1 MHGSSRRASTR
12 NTKLRMDEARG
23 GIKVMAGPKNHKN
36 DSSAGLRRLR
46 RNQSD
51 SVAFER
57 KKRSNC
63 AASDKE
69 ENGLIGTSPV
79 KLRKTQSDLSRS
91 PKTSVGN
98 SLDTGGE
105 EKVLPI
111 GDDTEDAVVM
121 AEEEMEEVEVETQT
135 EEEGMKSFV
144 DKEMDQPDEKPKTV
158 QEEEEAE
165 EEAEEEI
172 PALVQE
178 EEKKHNLVSMSPM
191 YIAEKKQNLVM
202 DYRAMKPD
210 PTVIPHLDAGEELF
224 QSTCIKHNRIQSIEN
239 LVMWRDVSR
248 SAFVFGIGTF
258 FLFSSSYAKDINFSL
273 ISASSYVGLVYL
285 GFVFL
290 CKSFMRRGETM
301 QHDDGDERCV
311 VGEEDAIWL
320 LKMLLPY
327 LNELLLKFRGL
338 FSGDPE
344 TTLKLAALLFVMA
357 RCGSTI
363 TVWSLAKLTF
373 FGVFTIPKVCSS
385 YSTQLAKLGWLAV
398 HDVGKFWLDRLRD
411 GWESCT
417 HKKAAAAATFALI
430 WNISSAVA
438 RIWAFFMLV
447 VAVKL
452 YQQCAAEHSWNGRE
466 EEEEEEEGQEDSMA
480 GQSQELGL
488 HRHRGGPTRNE
499 VDAKV
504 DLGEEAGKRSK

>member
-1 MHGSSRRASTR
+1 MQGSSRRVSTR

-23 GIKVMAGPKNHKN
+23 GIIKVMASAESHKN

-63 AASDKE
+63 APSDKE
-69 ENGLIGTSPV
+69 ETGSIGTSPV
-79 KLRKTQSDLSRS
+79 KLRKTQSDLSNS

-98 SLDTGGE
+98 SLNIGGE
-105 EKVLPI
+105 EEAPTI
-111 GDDTEDAVVM
+111 GDGTEVAVVM
-121 AEEEMEEVEVETQT
+121 EEEEEEEEEETET
-135 EEEGMKSFV
+135 EEGMKSFV

-158 QEEEEAE
+158 QAEEEE
-165 EEAEEEI
+165 EEEI
-172 PALVQE
+172 PALSQE
-178 EEKKHNLVSMSPM
+178 EEKNQNLVSMSPVD
-191 YIAEKKQNLVM
+191 IVEKKQNLVM

-210 PTVIPHLDAGEELF
+210 PAATPHFDAEEEEMF
-224 QSTCIKHNRIQSIEN
+224 QSTCIKNNRIQSIEN

-258 FLFSSSYAKDINFSL
+258 FLVSSSYAKDINFSL

-285 GFVFL
+285 GFAFL
-290 CKSFMRRGETM
+290 CKSFVHRGETM
-301 QHDDGDERCV
+301 QYYDGDERRAV

-327 LNELLLKFRGL
+327 INELLLKFRGL
-338 FSGDPE
+338 FSGDPA

-363 TVWSLAKLTF
+363 TVWSLAKLMF

-385 YSTQLAKLGWLAV
+385 YSTQLAKL
-398 HDVGKFWLDRLRD
+398 GKFWLDRLRD

-417 HKKAAAAATFALI
+417 HKKAAAAAIFALI

-452 YQQCAAEHSWNGRE
+452 YQQCTAEYSWNGRE
-466 EEEEEEEGQEDSMA
+466 EEEEEVVAEAEEEEEQEDSMA
-480 GQSQELGL
+480 GQCQELGL
-488 HRHRGGPTRNE
+488 HGQRGGPTRNE
-499 VDAKV
+499 VERVDVKV
-504 DLGEEAGKRSK
+504 DLGKEAGKRSK

>member
-1 MHGSSRRASTR
+1 MQGSSRRVSTR
-12 NTKLRMDEARG
+12 NTKSRMDEARS
-23 GIKVMAGPKNHKN
+23 GIKVMADAKIHKH
-36 DSSAGLRRLR
+36 DSSAGLRRLT

-63 AASDKE
+63 PPSDKE
-69 ENGLIGTSPV
+69 ENGLIGRSPV
-79 KLRKTQSDLSRS
+79 KLRKTQSDLSNS
-91 PKTSVGN
+91 PKTPVGN
-98 SLDTGGE
+98 SLNIGGE
-105 EKVLPI
+105 EEAPTI
-111 GDDTEDAVVM
+111 GDDTEVAVVM
-121 AEEEMEEVEVETQT
+121 EEEEEEEVETET
-135 EEEGMKSFV
+135 EEGKKSFV
-144 DKEMDQPDEKPKTV
+144 DKEMDQPDDKPKTV
-158 QEEEEAE
+158 QEEEEE
-165 EEAEEEI
+165 EEVEEEI
-172 PALVQE
+172 PALSQE
-178 EEKKHNLVSMSPM
+178 EEKKQNLVSMSPM
-191 YIAEKKQNLVM
+191 DIVEKKQNLVM

-210 PTVIPHLDAGEELF
+210 PAVIPQFDAEEEMF

-258 FLFSSSYAKDINFSL
+258 FLVSSSYAKDINFSL

-290 CKSFMRRGETM
+290 CTSFMHRGETM
-301 QHDDGDERCV
+301 RYGDGDERCV
-311 VGEEDAIWL
+311 VGEDDAIWL

-327 LNELLLKFRGL
+327 INELLLKFRGL
-338 FSGDPE
+338 FSGDPA

-363 TVWSLAKLTF
+363 TVWSLAKLIF

-385 YSTQLAKLGWLAV
+385 YSTQLAKLG
-398 HDVGKFWLDRLRD
+398 KFWLDRLRD

-417 HKKAAAAATFALI
+417 HKRAAAAAIFALI

-452 YQQCAAEHSWNGRE
+452 YQQCTAEHSWNNRE
-466 EEEEEEEGQEDSMA
+466 EEEVVEEEEGQEDSMA
-480 GQSQELGL
+480 GQNQELGL
-488 HRHRGGPTRNE
+488 HRQRGGPTRNE
-499 VDAKV
+499 VERVAVKV

>member
-1 MHGSSRRASTR
+1 MQGSSRRVSTR
-12 NTKLRMDEARG
+12 NTKSRMNEARG
-23 GIKVMAGPKNHKN
+23 GIKVTAGAKMHDH

-57 KKRSNC
+57 EKRSNC
-63 AASDKE
+63 APSDKE
-69 ENGLIGTSPV
+69 ENGLIGRSPV
-79 KLRKTQSDLSRS
+79 KLRKTQSDLSNS
-91 PKTSVGN
+91 PKTPVGN
-98 SLDTGGE
+98 SLNIGGE
-105 EKVLPI
+105 EEVPTI
-111 GDDTEDAVVM
+111 GDDTEVAVVM
-121 AEEEMEEVEVETQT
+121 EEEEEEEDVETET
-135 EEEGMKSFV
+135 GEGKKSFV

-158 QEEEEAE
+158 QEEEEE
-165 EEAEEEI
+165 VEEEI
-172 PALVQE
+172 PALSQE
-178 EEKKHNLVSMSPM
+178 EEKNQNLVSMSPM
-191 YIAEKKQNLVM
+191 DIVEKKQNLVM

-210 PTVIPHLDAGEELF
+210 PAVIPQFDAEEEMF

-258 FLFSSSYAKDINFSL
+258 FLVSSSYAKDINFSL
-273 ISASSYVGLVYL
+273 ISASSYAGLVYL

-290 CKSFMRRGETM
+290 CKSFMHRGETM
-301 QHDDGDERCV
+301 RYGDGDERCV
-311 VGEEDAIWL
+311 VGEDDAIWL

-327 LNELLLKFRGL
+327 INELLLKFRGL
-338 FSGDPE
+338 FSGDPA

-363 TVWSLAKLTF
+363 TVWSLAKLIF

-385 YSTQLAKLGWLAV
+385 YSTQLAKLG
-398 HDVGKFWLDRLRD
+398 KFWLDRLRD

-417 HKKAAAAATFALI
+417 HKRAAAAAIFALI

-452 YQQCAAEHSWNGRE
+452 YQQCTAEHSWNNGE
-466 EEEEEEEGQEDSMA
+466 EEEVAEEEEGQEDSMA
-480 GQSQELGL
+480 GQNQELGL
-488 HRHRGGPTRNE
+488 HRRRGGPTRNE
-499 VDAKV
+499 VERVDVKV